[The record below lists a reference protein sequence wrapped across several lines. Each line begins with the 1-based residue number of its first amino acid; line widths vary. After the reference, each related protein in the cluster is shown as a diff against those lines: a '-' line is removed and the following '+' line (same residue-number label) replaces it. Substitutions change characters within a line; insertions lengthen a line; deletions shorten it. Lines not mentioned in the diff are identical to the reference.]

1 MTVYAVF
8 ASVLCGLIAPFYYY
22 DVILLYQ
29 LSAYRLKE
37 LFTAVKRKKILYFIP
52 FLTVLTVL
60 FAVAATVYAV
70 FASVAFYW
78 FILPFIFFA
87 AGVAFFYYK
96 KSKVKIVI

>member
-37 LFTAVKRKKILYFIP
+37 LFTAVKRKKILYFIRITAGRAEEGYYSF
-52 FLTVLTVL
+52 FLL
-60 FAVAATVYAV
+60 FLR
-70 FASVAFYW
+70 
-78 FILPFIFFA
+78 IRE
-87 AGVAFFYYK
+87 G
-96 KSKVKIVI
+96 

>member
-37 LFTAVKRKKILYFIP
+37 LFTAVKRQKNTVFYTFSYRSYRIVRGCGHGLRCIRFGC
-52 FLTVLTVL
+52 FLL
-60 FAVAATVYAV
+60 VY
-70 FASVAFYW
+70 SAFY
-78 FILPFIFFA
+78 IFCGRSGFL
-87 AGVAFFYYK
+87 FL
-96 KSKVKIVI
+96 